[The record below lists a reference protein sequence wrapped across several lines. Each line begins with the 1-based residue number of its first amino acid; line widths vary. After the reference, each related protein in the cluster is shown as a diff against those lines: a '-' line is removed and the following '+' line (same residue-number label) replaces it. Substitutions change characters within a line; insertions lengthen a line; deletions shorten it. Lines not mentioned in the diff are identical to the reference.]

1 MSEAWK
7 NVYFKNMPQ
16 MFLRS
21 TAKNG
26 FLLKNGMKLVWKS
39 ILGTYYSMLEFW
51 TEMILCYIQESTDD
65 ALPKDGDYMPLWVLP
80 AWLSGNFVQ
89 EELKGHRLGGR

>member
-1 MSEAWK
+1 ML
-7 NVYFKNMPQ
+7 
-16 MFLRS
+16 LRS

-39 ILGTYYSMLEFW
+39 NLGTYYSMLEFW

-65 ALPKDGDYMPLWVLP
+65 AFPKDSDFMPL
-80 AWLSGNFVQ
+80 
-89 EELKGHRLGGR
+89 